1 MQEKRARLLDDIGWR
16 ILDELQRD
24 GRLSYAEVGRRV
36 GLSTPAAAERVRR
49 MEETGIITG
58 YRATV
63 DPEAV
68 GRPLRAIVRVRANQL
83 PYERAR
89 DLVCAIDEVLECHH
103 VTGGD
108 DLVMT
113 VAVSSVKHLEAV
125 LDKIRPIG
133 DHVTSVILS
142 TLVPLRGLSRSDGA
156 GK

>member
-1 MQEKRARLLDDIGWR
+1 MHEKRARLLDEIGWR
-16 ILDELQRD
+16 IVDELQCD
-24 GRLSYAEVGRRV
+24 GRLSYAEIGRRV

-49 MEETGIITG
+49 MEEAGIITG

-68 GRPLRAIVRVRANQL
+68 GLPLRAIVRLRANQM

-89 DLVCAIDEVLECHH
+89 HLVGSIDEVLECHH

-113 VAVSSVKHLEAV
+113 VAVSSVRHLETV

-133 DHVTSVILS
+133 DHVTSIILS
-142 TLVPLRGLSRSDGA
+142 TPVAPRGLSRPGA
-156 GK
+156 AAT